1 MRRWWIAPV
10 SYALLMAVSV
20 VKCGKDTNVMLED
33 IWGTL
38 SLQAGENEE
47 KVGRK

>member
-1 MRRWWIAPV
+1 MRRWWIVQV
-10 SYALLMAVSV
+10 SFVLLMTVAV

-38 SLQAGENEE
+38 SLQAGENE
-47 KVGRK
+47 KNRV